1 MFHVDCTNLKKP
13 YINHAV
19 LTNKRINLINTF
31 FLSLLYTCIHTS
43 RLIIVSIIVG
53 NTKSDVYCRSKF
65 REAKRKIL
73 IVAHGMSN

>member
-1 MFHVDCTNLKKP
+1 MHT
-13 YINHAV
+13 Y
-19 LTNKRINLINTF
+19 
-31 FLSLLYTCIHTS
+31 IHTS

-53 NTKSDVYCRSKF
+53 NTKSDVYCRSTF